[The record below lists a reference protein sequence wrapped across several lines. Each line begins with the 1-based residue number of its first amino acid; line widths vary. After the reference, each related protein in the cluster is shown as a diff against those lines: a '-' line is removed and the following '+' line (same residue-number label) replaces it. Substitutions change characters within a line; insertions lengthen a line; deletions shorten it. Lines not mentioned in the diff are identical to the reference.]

1 MLKWFLY
8 AVAVIFGL
16 ALFLPASGSTEIRNL
31 PLLLALLFCLA
42 VYLICCLIVLGIFVH
57 RIKSILRQKGMQ
69 VKRTRI
75 FPGWGYVVAETPT
88 ETVDVCFLLRKKKYY
103 RYHFCST
110 NRVEYWKTTFS
121 VARSSKRGTVARGA
135 ADTRMVGRQEIS
147 WRQFVEERRVHRYV
161 VMNRLP
167 DSISDA
173 ARREEVSDGDCICGS
188 DIVLISL
195 QKFENETWNGA

>member
-8 AVAVIFGL
+8 AASVILGL
-16 ALFLPASGSTEIRNL
+16 ALFLPTPGSTEIRNL

-42 VYLICCLIVLGIFVH
+42 VYLMCHLIIRLVLVH
-57 RIKSILRQKGMQ
+57 RIKSILRKKGMQ

-75 FPGWGYVVAETPT
+75 FLGWGYVVAETPS

-147 WRQFVEERRVHRYV
+147 WRQFVEERRVYRYV